1 MGCGDFVMATSQVK
15 QMYARNPLPVL
26 VVGAGGRPQWSPAF
40 ENNPKILRKPN
51 RRCQQLRNGPG
62 LRPYIAGKTAT
73 HWTWR
78 KWDIR
83 PGEIFLSD
91 AERAF
96 AEPYAGR
103 VLVEPNTKVQGGNK
117 AWRFDRWQ
125 RFVDESPEAF
135 IQVGAPESR
144 RLDRVEFVETTIRQA
159 FAVLAVSRAFVGCEG
174 ALHHAAAALGI
185 PAVVLWSEFVDV
197 QFTGYTSQRN
207 IRHAGPACG
216 SRLPCEGCKA
226 SMDAISVD
234 EVRRG
239 LMEVVV

>member
-1 MGCGDFVMATSQVK
+1 MATSQVK
-15 QMYARNPLPVL
+15 QMYGRNPLPVL

-96 AEPYAGR
+96 AAPYVGR

-117 AWRFDRWQ
+117 AWRFDHWQ
-125 RFVDESPEAF
+125 RVVDESGEAC

-144 RLDRVEFVETTIRQA
+144 RLYGVEFVETTIRQA
-159 FAVLAVSRAFVGCEG
+159 FAVLAVSRAFVGTEG
-174 ALHHAAAALGI
+174 ALHHGAAALSI
-185 PAVVLWSEFVDV
+185 PSVVLWSEFIDPSI
-197 QFTGYTSQRN
+197 TGYETQRN
-207 IRHAGPACG
+207 IRHAGTSCG
-216 SRLPCEGCKA
+216 ARLPCEGCRV

-234 EVRRG
+234 EVVENLRDV
-239 LMEVVV
+239 L